1 MRARHICAVLGIA
14 AAAGAVVFTQ
24 SLVTTNDAQAVAIA
38 ERLIKAVPVD
48 ADARTVQLQ
57 LDFRPDGRV
66 LQGPPMMAYAATRP
80 GLDGALVTKALF
92 AQRRVKNLPAIGE
105 ELTLV
110 GRKGAYRVK
119 LAGYLDWERPARGYP
134 NMFLPPSAV
143 AEIDEEWQ
151 DFKLVSVEELSP
163 MFLSDAG
170 RNMDRAKPLLLW
182 AAALTA
188 LCLLVNT
195 LFLKIKTKSAA
206 HGTDIRGFH
215 IGVYIV

>member
-24 SLVTTNDAQAVAIA
+24 SLVATNDAQAVAIA

-48 ADARTVQLQ
+48 ADARTVQFQ

-66 LQGPPMMAYAATRP
+66 LQGPPMMAYVATRP

-92 AQRRVKNLPAIGE
+92 AQRRVKNLPAVGD

-134 NMFLPPSAV
+134 NMSFLP
-143 AEIDEEWQ
+143 
-151 DFKLVSVEELSP
+151 L
-163 MFLSDAG
+163 
-170 RNMDRAKPLLLW
+170 PLP
-182 AAALTA
+182 
-188 LCLLVNT
+188 
-195 LFLKIKTKSAA
+195 
-206 HGTDIRGFH
+206 R
-215 IGVYIV
+215 

>member
-24 SLVTTNDAQAVAIA
+24 SLVATNDAQAVAIA

-66 LQGPPMMAYAATRP
+66 LQGPPMMAYVATRP

-119 LAGYLDWERPARGYP
+119 LAMPESRWSSPASG
-134 NMFLPPSAV
+134 A
-143 AEIDEEWQ
+143 
-151 DFKLVSVEELSP
+151 SVTK
-163 MFLSDAG
+163 
-170 RNMDRAKPLLLW
+170 RN
-182 AAALTA
+182 
-188 LCLLVNT
+188 V
-195 LFLKIKTKSAA
+195 I
-206 HGTDIRGFH
+206 
-215 IGVYIV
+215 